1 MFIPLK
7 DFNPTRRPAVVV
19 IGIILLN
26 FCVFIYQGY
35 LSREHLQHPLRALKV
50 PGEGAADMRA
60 LAWPSSLEYFVL
72 KDGLV
77 PAELVGGR
85 NVEIPVGTDR
95 FGRTVIYQRRTSPPL
110 SLLFSLFMHG
120 SWLHLL
126 GNMLFLWIFG
136 NNIEDRLGRI
146 KFVFFYLLCGIVAS
160 LTHVLFNLDSLVPV
174 IGASGAVSGVMGAY
188 LALFPTAR
196 VRTLVFL
203 FILVTTMDIPAS
215 VFLVIW
221 FLFQFLSA
229 AGGSGIAWLAHVGGF
244 ILGFLLLKFFMPK
257 REPVVEI
264 LP

>member
-1 MFIPLK
+1 
-7 DFNPTRRPAVVV
+7 
-19 IGIILLN
+19 
-26 FCVFIYQGY
+26 
-35 LSREHLQHPLRALKV
+35 
-50 PGEGAADMRA
+50 
-60 LAWPSSLEYFVL
+60 
-72 KDGLV
+72 
-77 PAELVGGR
+77 
-85 NVEIPVGTDR
+85 
-95 FGRTVIYQRRTSPPL
+95 GRTVVYQRRTSPPL

-146 KFVFFYLLCGIVAS
+146 KFVFFYLLCGVVAS
-160 LTHVLFNLDSLVPV
+160 LIHVLFNLNSLVPV
-174 IGASGAVSGVMGAY
+174 IGASGAISGVMGAY

-215 VFLVIW
+215 VFLAIW

-229 AGGSGIAWLAHVGGF
+229 GGGSDIAWLAHVGGF
-244 ILGFLLLKFFMPK
+244 VTGYLLIRIFSDRK
-257 REPVVEI
+257 RPVVEI

>member
-7 DFNPTRRPAVVV
+7 DYNPTRRPAVVV
-19 IGIILLN
+19 ILIILLN
-26 FCVFIYQGY
+26 FSVFVYQSY
-35 LSREHLQHPLRALKV
+35 LAREHVQNPLRASDLQ
-50 PGEGAADMRA
+50 A

-72 KDGLV
+72 KDGLI
-77 PAELVGGR
+77 PAELVGRR
-85 NVEIPVGTDR
+85 NLALPVGTDR
-95 FGRTVIYQRRTSPPL
+95 FGQTVVYQRRTSPPL
-110 SLLFSLFMHG
+110 SLIFSLFMHG

-146 KFVFFYLLCGIVAS
+146 KFVFFYLLCGVVAS
-160 LTHVLFNLDSLVPV
+160 LAHVLFNLDSLTPV

-203 FILVTTMDIPAS
+203 FVLVTTMDIPAS

-229 AGGSGIAWLAHVGGF
+229 GGGSSIAWLAHVGGF
-244 ILGFLLLKFFMPK
+244 ILGFLLLKFFVSK
-257 REPVVEI
+257 QEPAVEI

>member
-7 DFNPTRRPAVVV
+7 DYNPTRRPAVLVPL
-19 IGIILLN
+19 IILLN
-26 FCVFIYQGY
+26 ISVFVYQGY
-35 LSREHLQHPLRALKV
+35 LSREHLRHPLRAS
-50 PGEGAADMRA
+50 DMRA

-72 KDGLV
+72 KDGLI
-77 PAELVGGR
+77 PAELVGRR
-85 NVEIPVGTDR
+85 NLAIPVGQDR
-95 FGRTVIYQRRTSPPL
+95 FGRTVAYERRTSPPL
-110 SLLFSLFMHG
+110 SLIFSLFMHG

-136 NNIEDRLGRI
+136 NNIEDRLGRV
-146 KFVFFYLLCGIVAS
+146 KFVFFYLLCGIAAS

-203 FILVTTMDIPAS
+203 FILATTMDIPAS
-215 VFLVIW
+215 VFLVFW

-229 AGGSGIAWLAHVGGF
+229 GGGSGIAWLAHVGGF
-244 ILGFLLLKFFMPK
+244 ILGFLLVKIFSAGRRPAI
-257 REPVVEI
+257 EI
-264 LP
+264 VH

>member
-1 MFIPLK
+1 MQ
-7 DFNPTRRPAVVV
+7 N
-19 IGIILLN
+19 
-26 FCVFIYQGY
+26 
-35 LSREHLQHPLRALKV
+35 PLRAS
-50 PGEGAADMRA
+50 DMQA

-72 KDGLV
+72 KDGLI
-77 PAELVGGR
+77 PAELVRGREPGDTGG
-85 NVEIPVGTDR
+85 NATAS
-95 FGRTVIYQRRTSPPL
+95 GRPSSTSRRTSPPL

-146 KFVFFYLLCGIVAS
+146 KFVFFYLLCGIAAS

-221 FLFQFLSA
+221 FALSVPFCRRRLGHRL
-229 AGGSGIAWLAHVGGF
+229 AGPRRRDSSWDSCC
-244 ILGFLLLKFFMPK
+244 
-257 REPVVEI
+257 
-264 LP
+264 